1 MMRKRTQT
9 SVSAAVIAVI
19 LLCGPVRAELDKT
32 KYISIDEV
40 KVGMEAYALT
50 VLYGTAIEKFPVKV
64 LSVVRNKEPGSD
76 MILVV
81 VTDERF
87 KNTGAIHGCS
97 GSSVFIDGRLA
108 GALAAGWDGSVEP
121 LYLVR
126 PIEDMLAVGTA
137 PKASASGAATAGRL
151 ALDLSG
157 PLDLAAVYE
166 QAAAAMT
173 RQHTGT
179 AMPLATSLPAEVC
192 RSLADSFEM
201 MGVRPLSGAIA
212 GSADGETIDVP
223 IERGGVLAAVLC
235 SGDINLA
242 AVGTVTE
249 VVGEKVYGFGHSFT
263 GIGGVEF
270 PMAAGTV
277 HTVVAGYDYSFKLAS
292 PGPVLG
298 TIQFDQNAAISGQI
312 GVSPAMVPMRVTIER
327 YNDPQT
333 RTYNCRLAYDR
344 DYTPMIGRLVAS
356 SAATMLGD
364 LPPEHTLRYRGRIAA
379 RGQEAIV
386 FENCSSG
393 RSVAEMGMEIFS
405 ALTLMLNNPFE
416 QVVPEEIE
424 LAIVIEPEDSTAA
437 IWSAR
442 LSQAAVKPGQTI
454 AVEVT
459 LQSFRAARTTCTV
472 EVTIPE
478 TMPPGKYPLQV
489 MGVAAYTNFVN
500 QNAPHRFRVVD
511 AGTLVAGLNRVMNVP
526 RNRLYAVLPVPS
538 TGLAF
543 RRHELPDLPPT
554 RMMLMQDAKRLEPV
568 VPYNSWVENSV
579 PLEKIVTGG
588 AQIELTVE
596 QP

>member
-1 MMRKRTQT
+1 M
-9 SVSAAVIAVI
+9 
-19 LLCGPVRAELDKT
+19 DKT

-50 VLYGTAIEKFPVKV
+50 VLYGTEIEKFPVKV
-64 LSVVRNKEPGSD
+64 LSVVRNRQPGND
-76 MILVV
+76 MILVIAA
-81 VTDERF
+81 DERF

-97 GSSVFIDGRLA
+97 GSPVFIDGRLA
-108 GALAAGWDGSVEP
+108 GALAAGWDGSMEP

-137 PKASASGAATAGRL
+137 PKAAASGTATAGRL
-151 ALDLSG
+151 SLDMSG
-157 PLDLAAVYE
+157 PLDLAAVSE

-173 RQHTGT
+173 KPHAVRGL

-192 RSLADSFEM
+192 RSLADSFDR
-201 MGVRPLSGAIA
+201 MGVSPLPGAIA
-212 GSADGETIDVP
+212 GSADGETLDVP
-223 IERGGVLAAVLC
+223 LERGGVLAAVLC

-249 VVGEKVYGFGHSFT
+249 VVGDKVYGFGHSFT

-277 HTVVAGYDYSFKLAS
+277 HTVVAGYGYSFKLAS
-292 PGPVLG
+292 PGPILG
-298 TIQFDQNAAISGQI
+298 TIQFDQNAAVSGQV
-312 GVSPAMVPMRVTIER
+312 GVTPAMIPMRITVER

-344 DYTPMIGRLVAS
+344 DYTPTIGRLVAS
-356 SAATMLGD
+356 AAAMMQGD

-379 RGQEAIV
+379 RGQDAIV

-393 RSVAEMGMEIFS
+393 RGVSEMGTEISS
-405 ALTLMLNNPFE
+405 ALTMLLNNPFE
-416 QVVPEEIE
+416 QVAPEGIE
-424 LAIVIEPEDSTAA
+424 LTVVVEPEDSTAA

-442 LSQAAVKPGQTI
+442 LSQATVKPGQTI
-454 AVEVT
+454 TAEVT
-459 LQSFRAARTTCTV
+459 LQSFRAARTTCTI
-472 EVTIPE
+472 ELKIPE
-478 TMPPGKYPLQV
+478 TMPPGKYPLQLL
-489 MGVAAYTNFVN
+489 GVAAYNNFVN

-511 AGTLVAGLNRVMNVP
+511 ARSLVAGLNRVMNVP

-579 PLEKIVTGG
+579 SLEKIVTGG
-588 AQIELTVE
+588 AQVELTVE